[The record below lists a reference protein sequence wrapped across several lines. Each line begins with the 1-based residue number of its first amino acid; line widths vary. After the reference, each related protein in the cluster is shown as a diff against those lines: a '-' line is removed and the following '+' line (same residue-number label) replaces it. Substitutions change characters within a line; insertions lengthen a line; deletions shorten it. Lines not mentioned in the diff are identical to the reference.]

1 MTPKHRGPECIGTQ
15 GEDIVHIKVDGDMVT
30 VRPLFTKEANDD
42 AEKQIN
48 SNGYFFNIQGG
59 NMNTDGKDFF
69 ITAYNLTHLWNKDN
83 FQLKDGNRVKP
94 KYSLI

>member
-1 MTPKHRGPECIGTQ
+1 MVILF
-15 GEDIVHIKVDGDMVT
+15 DGDMVT

-69 ITAYNLTHLWNKDN
+69 ITAYNLTHLWNKGD

-94 KYSLI
+94 KYSLG